1 MYALSFNMKLFS
13 VLLNESNVRGNKL
26 VELSLGIFDAL
37 AELKKL

>member
-1 MYALSFNMKLFS
+1 MNIFS
-13 VLLNESNVRGNKL
+13 VLLNESHVRGNKL